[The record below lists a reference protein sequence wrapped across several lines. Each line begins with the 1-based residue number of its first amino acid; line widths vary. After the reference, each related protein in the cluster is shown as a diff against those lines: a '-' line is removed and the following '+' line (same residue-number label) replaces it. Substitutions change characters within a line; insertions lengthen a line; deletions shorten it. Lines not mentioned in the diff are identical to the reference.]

1 VIASKFHEVRDD
13 MNQQARV
20 VSFVIEERFDVA
32 LRMVRRALALEGLR
46 VPHEF
51 DAVARVRQEL
61 GVGLKQNIVLYVD
74 DPIRLL
80 EATVMNPAGALFI
93 PEPVALSAV
102 DKGCRVSVRSI
113 EPVSTIDLPAS
124 LRGAVLN
131 LHERIVAAIQ
141 RIGHKETAA
150 AGIPTC
156 TAVPA

>member
-1 VIASKFHEVRDD
+1 
-13 MNQQARV
+13 MNQQGRV
-20 VSFVIEERFDVA
+20 VSFVIEERFDIA
-32 LRMVRRALALEGLR
+32 LRMVRRALAQEGLR

-51 DAVARVRQEL
+51 DTAARVRQEL

-80 EATVMNPAGALFI
+80 EATVMNAAGALFV
-93 PEPVALSAV
+93 PEPVALSTL

-113 EPVSTIDLPAS
+113 EAVLASDLPAS
-124 LRGAVLN
+124 LRGAILN

-141 RIGHKETAA
+141 RIAHKESAA
-150 AGIPTC
+150 AGMPTR